1 MTLSLPL
8 VILMISAVALISAN
22 VSYGISGS
30 MSFRYLIPA
39 LATSDDLCKETAET
53 FDTESGRCVP
63 DNSPSGGAGAGG
75 CPPGEVSIDGQ
86 CTPEFETEGT
96 CPSGMVHE
104 RGQGCVEPLGVP
116 ECTQGY
122 DCPGD
127 PAGPDRTETHPSKC
141 EPGIQSCEWGCV
153 AGMNCEGDPLNPV
166 DTCDPDIQTCG
177 VANPNQGH
185 ECERQ
190 PTRVEQEECIG
201 SCPIQ
206 TLEHTAFCGLLIEVP
221 PAAGGCELLAGIEL
235 ADCLERCSLP
245 KKALCW

>member
-86 CTPEFETEGT
+86 CTSRIRNRRNLPFGNGT
-96 CPSGMVHE
+96 
-104 RGQGCVEPLGVP
+104 
-116 ECTQGY
+116 
-122 DCPGD
+122 
-127 PAGPDRTETHPSKC
+127 
-141 EPGIQSCEWGCV
+141 
-153 AGMNCEGDPLNPV
+153 
-166 DTCDPDIQTCG
+166 
-177 VANPNQGH
+177 
-185 ECERQ
+185 
-190 PTRVEQEECIG
+190 
-201 SCPIQ
+201 
-206 TLEHTAFCGLLIEVP
+206 
-221 PAAGGCELLAGIEL
+221 
-235 ADCLERCSLP
+235 
-245 KKALCW
+245 